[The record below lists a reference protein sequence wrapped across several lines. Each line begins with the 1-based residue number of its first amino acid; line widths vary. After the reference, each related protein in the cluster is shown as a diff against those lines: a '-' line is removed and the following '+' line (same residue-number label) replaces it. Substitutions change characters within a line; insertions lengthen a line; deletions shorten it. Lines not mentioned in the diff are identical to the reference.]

1 MTNRLEL
8 NWSLDG
14 FVDEQ
19 RYYCSE
25 APIDPAN
32 LPTPKAV
39 LAADVREYI
48 DTEIETGKNYYVCVS
63 SVKNNVE
70 KLSDVLSES
79 TVVDIAPTLV
89 DFSNTVYQNS
99 NIVTVSTPTAAQVGD
114 FLIAIVMHR
123 NPLSIPSGWTQVA
136 THKTANNIQSLTVL
150 SKTKG
155 LSDSSVT
162 FSQSVS
168 ALIAACIVVV
178 RHEKGCRIDSTVN
191 SNPAINSNGEF
202 NVSGVALKNCLK
214 IIAANR
220 TSAAEP
226 SSYSVLSSGYLAVP
240 PFSSIDSVL
249 RIRQFVAI
257 KEMATNDG
265 YECIFKT
272 PATTADTTSLCAIA
286 LEVTANP

>member
-8 NWSLDG
+8 NWKLDG
-14 FVDEQ
+14 FIDEQ

-25 APIDPAN
+25 SPINVNN

-39 LAADVREYI
+39 LTGDVRTYS
-48 DTEIETGKNYYVCVS
+48 DTDIEINKTYYVCIGA
-63 SVKNNVE
+63 VKNNVE

-79 TVVDIAPTLV
+79 TVVDITPTLV
-89 DFSNTVYQNS
+89 NFSNTVYQNS

-136 THKTANNIQSLTVL
+136 THKTANNVQSLTVL
-150 SKTKG
+150 SKTKTA
-155 LSDSSVT
+155 SDGSVV

-178 RHEKGCRIDSTVN
+178 RHEKGCRVDNTVN
-191 SNPAINSNGEF
+191 SNPAINSSGEF
-202 NVSGVALKNCLK
+202 GVSGVALKNCLK
-214 IIAANR
+214 VIAANR

-226 SSYSVLSSGYLAVP
+226 SSYSVLTSGYQSIP
-240 PFSSIDSVL
+240 PFSSTDSVL

-257 KEMATNDG
+257 KEMAANDS

-286 LEVTANP
+286 VEVTANP

>member
-8 NWSLDG
+8 NWKLDG

-25 APIDPAN
+25 TPIDPLS
-32 LPTPKAV
+32 LPVPKAI
-39 LAADVREYI
+39 LTGDVQAYS
-48 DTEIETGKNYYVCVS
+48 DTDIEINKTYYVCIGA
-63 SVKNNVE
+63 VKNNVE
-70 KLSDVLSES
+70 KLSDILSES
-79 TVVDIAPTLV
+79 TVVDTAPTLIAYS
-89 DFSNTVYQNS
+89 DTAYANANS
-99 NIVTVSTPTAAQVGD
+99 VTNAVPSIAATGD
-114 FLIAIVMHR
+114 LLVAVVMHR

-168 ALIAACIVVV
+168 ALIAACIVVA

-226 SSYSVLSSGYLAVP
+226 SSYSVISSGYQSIP
-240 PFSSIDSVL
+240 PFTSFDSVL

-257 KEMATNDG
+257 KAMAANDS
-265 YECIFKT
+265 YDCIFKT

-286 LEVTANP
+286 VEVTANS